1 MIEQIIVLL
10 ALTAGLFDTLPL
22 DKVNDAEQAL
32 QKATTDIP
40 KDVVERLTSAD
51 KFSDDDRKK
60 ITEIATSALA
70 SLQPAPEA
78 KPATKSAP

>member
-10 ALTAGLFDTLPL
+10 ALTAGLFDPLPL

-40 KDVVERLTSAD
+40 AEVVGRLASAD
-51 KFSDDDRKK
+51 KFSDEDRKA
-60 ITEIATSALA
+60 ILEIAKRALA
-70 SLQPAPEA
+70 PLQPVPAA
-78 KPATKSAP
+78 KPATKPAP